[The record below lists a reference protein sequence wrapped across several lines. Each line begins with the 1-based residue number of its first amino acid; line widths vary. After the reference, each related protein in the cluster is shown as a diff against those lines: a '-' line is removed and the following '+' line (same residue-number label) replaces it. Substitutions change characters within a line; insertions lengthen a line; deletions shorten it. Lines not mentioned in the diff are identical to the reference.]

1 MFCTFWK
8 SGVVQLLLWESMR
21 NVKSTFH
28 EPKTYDIE
36 ILLNAKFPVDKTL
49 ELFFGPKIGNEKAQI
64 IINLII

>member
-1 MFCTFWK
+1 
-8 SGVVQLLLWESMR
+8 MR
-21 NVKSTFH
+21 NVRNTFH

-36 ILLNAKFPVDKTL
+36 ILLNAIFPVDKTL